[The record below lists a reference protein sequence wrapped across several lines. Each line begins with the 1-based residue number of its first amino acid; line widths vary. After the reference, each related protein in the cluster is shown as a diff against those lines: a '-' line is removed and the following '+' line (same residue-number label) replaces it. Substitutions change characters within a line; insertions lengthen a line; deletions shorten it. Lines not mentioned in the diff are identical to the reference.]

1 MRLYLHT
8 RLAAV
13 LGLLCALLA
22 CGEISPTNPYDPS
35 TPESQQETGSISG
48 GLRLIDPDQPE
59 AVFDPAR
66 FQEARIRLI
75 EVGEANTVIGEVV
88 PSPPASADA
97 PATFAFEQI
106 EPGDYLVEAHVQGF
120 LDTTR
125 PVRLEIGVQYQ
136 LGDLTLTALNT
147 PESVAYI
154 EGAARR
160 ADAPVAGHGGI
171 RVQVQGTPWQAETE
185 DSGAYRVAVAPG
197 LYTVTFATAGYGTET
212 LADVRVVAGET
223 VTLDEVVVQSRPGDI
238 VGQVVLTSPDA
249 EHMFSEQEVLAVA
262 LTLVDLD
269 REGVAPRVTNPT
281 ADGRFGF
288 DDVPAGH
295 YALSADATGFIGTQ
309 ATADVSAGE
318 VRNVGA
324 LHLEA
329 RIDARLFGVA
339 RRRCPTEACNHGGI
353 LVETVG
359 RPFVTVT
366 GSDGSYLLSVSAGP
380 YEIRYSLDGH
390 ASPTPAPVTAE
401 VGENELPDVELVPLP
416 ASLQGEV
423 FAEGV
428 GLEGASVV
436 LLAQDPDTG
445 AESAVGPPQASGP
458 GGAVNFTVEVPA
470 DTYTLQVGAGRYVSV
485 REPVA
490 LAPGRTA
497 RFGRIELPLQP
508 GRLTGRVLR
517 SDGVRRGSGVTLLLA
532 GDPADGLTAGRTLRA
547 VTSPPDD
554 AFDVRLPAGA
564 WTITPIAEDY
574 VTPAPTSVGVPAEG
588 EANVELAL
596 QRRVH
601 EVQVPA
607 VLGRDAEAVFVRDA
621 DLTFGRVW
629 WDTAEPP
636 QDLPLEPLQGPEAD
650 RLTFDVGDENRLYT
664 LHFQLANAEFLMD
677 AADPYAALTPILS
690 VNAVLDT
697 QPPEIQRVEI
707 AGGAPVVHTLIVPV
721 SIEAT
726 GAETV
731 SVWNAPDAG
740 CDGAPTCG
748 DPEMQPFTGTVVH
761 ALDET
766 KVGVEQTVCWMAC
779 DDVCNCTTPAAG
791 IARLGTFRDRPTP
804 VLASLSPET
813 IEVHQFEMLPD
824 PDFPDAPPRPTTY
837 ITLSGQN
844 IAYDTVAVIG
854 AIELPCERPPG
865 AAEGRDC
872 RADDP
877 ADCLDTCVIDLSRPE
892 AGALRDNAGTYPLRL
907 RTPDP
912 VLGGENFSTPRFL
925 TVATFLPIIEA
936 MTPRGITV
944 ADLSNPD
951 LRGLLEDAE
960 FGGFDFSRVF
970 PATVDIRVRVCR
982 DADNV
987 QFRLGPNVGRI
998 LDDPPPPRI
1007 VFPAGTGEPC
1017 AGRVGRELRLRF
1029 DTDRLVEL
1037 PEADQVVSVLN
1048 PSPGGGVGTAKFG
1061 ITNVVDN
1068 CLAQPT
1074 CVAALTSR
1082 RPLDATGL
1090 STFFASRT
1098 DFSHQFSGLAWRG
1111 GDAAALHWRYR
1122 EEDVPGV
1129 LDGSHLLS
1137 PAVVR
1142 VTPET
1147 AGGVVPAFLGQPFAV
1162 TVSDARGVA
1171 PQVSLHAVS
1180 RRNDG
1185 RFSGA
1190 VTTIDGALGRDP
1202 RDVLTEDFD
1211 GDGHLDVVVSSCVG
1225 NQLTYRRGPLTQAGA
1240 TTDLPALG
1248 CPTALATGDLDSDGL
1263 PDLVDLATAAEGVTV
1278 RLGRPGGRFSLP
1290 VTYDMQARP
1299 RALVLGDFDE
1309 DGNVD
1314 VLTASTEASDEPWDR
1329 VAPPVSPAVAPRSKL
1344 FVRWGRGTRGFT
1356 FPKAIVLPPR
1366 PGIDPAPAD
1375 PPAPVVG
1382 AAHLVTA
1389 DLNRDGLLD
1398 LVAAE
1403 GGLFRVLRGTG
1414 DRDAPFAW
1422 FPANRDQSARLGHD
1436 VTDLAVGD
1444 LDADARP
1451 DLVLATADADADP
1464 EIHQGGVLTWLGQG
1478 DGSFTKRETADL
1490 NEVASLHLG
1499 DLTGD
1504 GRPDVAALDRQ
1515 GVVQRLDGVGD
1526 GHLGEPASVALSD
1539 GPARFVVADADRDG
1553 AQDLIGYRAG
1563 RGQEGLLL
1571 RRGVGRRAF
1580 GPPHAPL
1587 PTETGPVGTVPID
1600 FDRDGHVDVAVLN
1613 EEAQSLTFLRGDG
1626 QGGFVP
1632 ALTRMALGLYPS
1644 DGLAEDI
1651 DGDGW
1656 TDLVLTDAG
1665 GQHRQVLRGDR
1676 GTFVIDDVARVGQ
1689 RIGYFDPTLAC
1700 RGPVFPRDRLMAVD
1714 LDGDGTRELLH
1725 AEAGFV
1731 HRLSR
1736 YLTGSEFATDLP
1748 LPFTDDCGAGFTT
1761 WDIDGTLRPVA
1772 FSAGT
1777 LAVDVLMPEGL
1788 TTLYAVR
1795 ASAAL
1800 ADLGPA
1806 RWQRI
1811 QDRGDIAGFAPYQMF
1826 GSGLSTG
1833 DFDADGRDDLVV
1845 FGQNDDH
1852 RYSVVFH
1859 PPGHAV
1865 LTRADMQAA
1874 SIGGWLDQLEGT
1886 GVLRVSPRL
1895 ADFNGDDLPDIA
1907 GVFPELSVVNLRLRR
1922 APAIG
1927 YSDVDELFPT
1937 VRAVPSGLEVA
1948 DVTHDG
1954 VPDLFVT
1961 NQQDDSLSF
1970 WELPG
1975 PGEWTLSL
1983 ADTQRPPV
1991 ALVPGPQVLAKVRQA
2006 FQVVDHLVVTTRL
2019 EGRRL
2024 DDVTLSLRAPD
2035 GRVVPLGRG
2044 PANGAWRAYFEAPQV
2059 PLDHLHGRQPTGDWQ
2074 LEAEVG
2080 DAAQGALVDFEV
2092 ITHGAF
2098 VQANPGFGP
2107 ARPRPVRF
2115 PIGGTGRALRDT
2127 TLGGVDSVDLSC
2139 ANTGGGQP
2147 DRWFEVELAAP
2158 TDVSLQLAAG
2168 FDAALE
2174 VRDGPCAE
2182 PGAVR
2187 QCVRGRAA
2195 RVAPLPMDAGR
2206 FCVIVDGDPG
2216 AGAGIRAGGI
2226 DLFVRTADAA
2236 PDPCANGGCPPE
2248 LDAAVLPPLD
2258 AASPMLDA
2266 GPPPDAGTLD
2276 AAVSDQ
2282 DAGVVGEV
2290 MCNGTPCRDTCCVG
2304 FAGAHCAVGCGF
2316 FEIPALC
2323 DGPEDCAAG
2332 EQCCAD
2338 QGTGARCGQC
2348 NAAQVEV
2355 CHRDVECSAG
2365 TCISCAFPGVGSL
2378 QMCRENGCP

>member
-1 MRLYLHT
+1 MTPFSYT
-8 RLAAV
+8 RLAAA
-13 LGLLCALLA
+13 LALLCALLA

-48 GLRLIDPDQPE
+48 GLRLLDPDQPD

-66 FQEARIRLI
+66 FQEARIRLL
-75 EVGEANTVIGEVV
+75 EVGERNTVIGEVV

-97 PATFAFEQI
+97 PATFAFEQV

-120 LDTTR
+120 LDATR

-147 PESVAYI
+147 PESVAYV
-154 EGAARR
+154 EGAAHR
-160 ADAPVAGHGGI
+160 ADAPAAGHGGI

-197 LYTVTFATAGYGTET
+197 LYTVTFASAGYGTET
-212 LADVRVVAGET
+212 RSDVRVVAGET
-223 VTLDEVVVQSRPGDI
+223 VTLDEVVLQSRPGDI
-238 VGQVVLTSPDA
+238 VGQVVLTLPDA
-249 EHMFSEQEVLAVA
+249 EHMFSEAQVLAVA

-309 ATADVSAGE
+309 ATADVVAGE

-339 RRRCPTEACNHGGI
+339 RRRCPTAECNHGGI

-390 ASPTPAPVTAE
+390 ASPTPTPVTAM

-416 ASLQGEV
+416 ATIQGEV

-445 AESAVGPPQASGP
+445 AESAVGPPETAGP
-458 GGAVNFTVEVPA
+458 GGAVSFTVEVPP

-485 REPVA
+485 RQPIA

-497 RFGRIELPLQP
+497 RFGRIDLPLQP

-532 GDPADGLTAGRTLRA
+532 GDPADGVTAGRTLRTL
-547 VTSPPDD
+547 TSPPDD

-564 WTITPIAEDY
+564 WTITPVADDY
-574 VTPAPTSVGVPAEG
+574 VTPEPTSVGVPADG
-588 EANVELAL
+588 AANLELPL

-601 EVQVPA
+601 EVRLPA
-607 VLGRDAEAVFVRDA
+607 VLGRDAEAVFVRDP

-629 WDTAEPP
+629 WDADEPP
-636 QDLPLEPLQGPEAD
+636 ADLPLEPLQGPEAD
-650 RLTFDVGDENRLYT
+650 RLTFDVGDENRPYT
-664 LHFQLANAEFLMD
+664 LHFQLANAEFLI
-677 AADPYAALTPILS
+677 DPANAYAALTPTLT

-707 AGGAPVVHTLIVPV
+707 AGGAPVVNTLVVPV
-721 SIEAT
+721 TIEAT

-731 SVWNAPDAG
+731 AVWNAPDAG
-740 CDGAPTCG
+740 CAGAPSCG
-748 DPEMQPFTGTVVH
+748 DPQMQPFTGTVVH
-761 ALDET
+761 ALDGSHAE
-766 KVGVEQTVCWMAC
+766 VDLTVCFMAC
-779 DDVCNCTTPAAG
+779 DDVCNCTAPEATTTY
-791 IARLGTFRDRPTP
+791 LGKFRERPTP
-804 VLASLSPET
+804 ALASLEPAT
-813 IEVHQFEMLPD
+813 IEVHAFALEHPIDD
-824 PDFPDAPPRPTTY
+824 PLAPEVPTTR
-837 ITLSGQN
+837 
-844 IAYDTVAVIG
+844 IALQGEGIADDTVAVVG
-854 AIELPCERPPG
+854 AIELPCERAPG
-865 AAEGRDC
+865 AGDGEDC
-872 RADDP
+872 RADDT
-877 ADCLDTCVIDLSRPE
+877 AACLTECLIDLSRPE
-892 AGALRDNAGTYPLRL
+892 AGALRDNAGTYPVRL
-907 RTPDP
+907 RTPEPVAGGEAFSDP
-912 VLGGENFSTPRFL
+912 VFL
-925 TVATFLPIIEA
+925 SVATFLPIIEA

-944 ADLSNPD
+944 ADLANPD

-960 FGGFDFSRVF
+960 FQGNDFSRVF
-970 PATVDIRVRVCR
+970 PASVDIRVRVCR

-1007 VFPAGTGEPC
+1007 FFPPGTGEPC
-1017 AGRVGRELRLRF
+1017 AGYVGRELTLRF

-1048 PSPGGGVGTAKFG
+1048 PSPGGGVGTARFG

-1068 CLAQPT
+1068 CLAEPT

-1090 STFFASRT
+1090 SAFFASRT
-1098 DFSHQFSGLAWRG
+1098 DFGQQFSGLAWRG
-1111 GDAAALHWRYR
+1111 GDAASLHWRYR
-1122 EEDVPGV
+1122 VEDVPGV

-1137 PAVVR
+1137 PSVVR

-1147 AGGVVPAFLGQPFAV
+1147 AGGVIPAFLGQPFAL
-1162 TVSDARGVA
+1162 TITDTQGVQ
-1171 PQVSLHAVS
+1171 PRVSLHAVS

-1185 RFSGA
+1185 RFAPG
-1190 VTTIDGALGRDP
+1190 VTDALGALGRDP

-1211 GDGHLDVVVSSCVG
+1211 GDGHLDAVVSSCVG
-1225 NQLTYRRGPLTQAGA
+1225 NQLAYRRGPLTQPGEVV
-1240 TTDLPALG
+1240 DLPALG
-1248 CPTALATGDLDSDGL
+1248 CPTALATADQDSDGL
-1263 PDLVDLATAAEGVTV
+1263 PDLVNLSEADAGVTL

-1290 VTYDMQARP
+1290 VTYAMQARP
-1299 RALVLGDFDE
+1299 LALALGDFDE

-1314 VLTASTEASDEPWDR
+1314 VLTASTEASDEPWDHITPPD
-1329 VAPPVSPAVAPRSKL
+1329 APPPVPPRSKL
-1344 FVRWGRGTRGFT
+1344 FVRWGKGTRGLS
-1356 FPKAIVLPPR
+1356 FPKAIVLPAR
-1366 PGIDPAPAD
+1366 AGIDPADPAV
-1375 PPAPVVG
+1375 PVVG
-1382 AAHLVTA
+1382 ATHLVVA

-1414 DRDAPFAW
+1414 DRAAPFAW
-1422 FPANRDQSARLGHD
+1422 FPANRDQSARLGHAI
-1436 VTDLAVGD
+1436 TDLVVGD

-1464 EIHQGGVLTWLGQG
+1464 DVHQGGVLTWLGQG
-1478 DGSFTKRETADL
+1478 DGSFTKLETVDL
-1490 NEVASLHLG
+1490 DEVAAVRLG

-1504 GRPDVAALDRQ
+1504 GRPDVSALDRQ
-1515 GVVQRLDGVGD
+1515 GSVQRLDGLGD
-1526 GHLGEPASVALSD
+1526 GHLGDPVALALSD
-1539 GPARFVVADADRDG
+1539 GPTRFVVADADRDG
-1553 AQDLIGYRAG
+1553 AQDLIGFRAG
-1563 RGQEGLLL
+1563 RGQEGLVVH
-1571 RRGVGRRAF
+1571 RGVGRRAF

-1613 EEAQSLTFLRGDG
+1613 EEARSVTFLRGDG

-1632 ALTRMALGLYPS
+1632 ALAPIRLALYPS

-1651 DGDGW
+1651 DDDDW

-1676 GTFVIDDVARVGQ
+1676 GTFVVDDVARVGN
-1689 RIGYFDPTLAC
+1689 RIGFFDPAVAC
-1700 RGPVFPRDRLMAVD
+1700 PGSVFPRERLMAVD

-1725 AEAGFV
+1725 AEAGQV

-1736 YLTGSEFATDLP
+1736 YLTGSEFATDQP
-1748 LPFTDDCGAGFTT
+1748 LPFFEDCGAGFTA
-1761 WDIDGTLRPVA
+1761 WDVDGTLRPVA
-1772 FSAGT
+1772 FSGGT
-1777 LAVDVLMPEGL
+1777 QAVDVLMPEGL

-1795 ASAAL
+1795 ASSAV

-1806 RWQRI
+1806 AWQRI
-1811 QDRGDIAGFAPYQMF
+1811 VDRGDLAGFAPYQMY

-1833 DFDADGRDDLVV
+1833 DFDGDGRDELVV

-1852 RYSVVFH
+1852 RYSVVFR
-1859 PPGHAV
+1859 PPGHSV
-1865 LTRADMQAA
+1865 LTRTDMQAA
-1874 SIGGWLDQLEGT
+1874 AIGGWLDQLEGT
-1886 GVLRVSPRL
+1886 GVHRISPRL
-1895 ADFNGDDLPDIA
+1895 ADFNGDGLPDVA
-1907 GVFPELSVVNLRLRR
+1907 GVFPERSVVNIRLRR
-1922 APAIG
+1922 AAETG

-1937 VRAVPSGLEVA
+1937 VRAVPSGLEVV

-1991 ALVPGPQVLAKVRQA
+1991 ALRPGPQVLAKVRQA
-2006 FQVVDHLVVTTRL
+2006 FQVIDHLVVTTRL
-2019 EGRRL
+2019 TGRRL

-2059 PLDHLHGRQPTGDWQ
+2059 PLDRLHGRQPTGDWQ

-2092 ITHGAF
+2092 VTHGAF

-2115 PIGGTGRALRDT
+2115 PVGGTGRALRDS
-2127 TLGGVDSVDLSC
+2127 TLGGADSVHLSC
-2139 ANTGGGQP
+2139 ADRGTGHP

-2158 TDVSLQLAAG
+2158 TDVTVQLAAD

-2182 PGAVR
+2182 PGGVR
-2187 QCVRGRAA
+2187 QCVHAGTTRIG
-2195 RVAPLPMDAGR
+2195 PLPMDAGR
-2206 FCVIVDGDPG
+2206 FCVIVDGDSPLG
-2216 AGAGIRAGGI
+2216 GGIRAGGF
-2226 DLFVRTADAA
+2226 DLFVRAADAA
-2236 PDPCANGGCPPE
+2236 PDPCANGGCPPDP
-2248 LDAAVLPPLD
+2248 DAGVLPPLD
-2258 AASPMLDA
+2258 AAVPLPDA
-2266 GPPPDAGTLD
+2266 GPLPDA
-2276 AAVSDQ
+2276 APVDQ

-2290 MCNGTPCRDTCCVG
+2290 MCNGTPCQDTCCVG
-2304 FAGAHCAVGCGF
+2304 FAGARCAVGCGF

-2323 DGPEDCAAG
+2323 DGPEDCAPG

-2338 QGTGARCGQC
+2338 QGTGAHCGQC
-2348 NAAQVEV
+2348 NPNQVEV
-2355 CHRDVECSAG
+2355 CHRDIECSAG